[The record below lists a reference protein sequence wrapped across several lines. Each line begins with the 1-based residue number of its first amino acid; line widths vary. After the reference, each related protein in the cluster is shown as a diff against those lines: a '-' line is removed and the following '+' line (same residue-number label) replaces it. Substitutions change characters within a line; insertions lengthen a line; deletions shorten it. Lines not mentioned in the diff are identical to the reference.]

1 MKFILH
7 ARHATDVNS
16 NVLKVRAKVVVSLVA
31 VAMAWAQP
39 PASLADEA
47 SKLYKEGRKAERA
60 GEMARAYLLY
70 SKAAALAPRKRAY
83 WLRSQAVRTRAA
95 SQSKFELPN
104 LESRDREG
112 ADAVED
118 SAANDEA
125 VVSLEPITEKDL
137 REARKLLPPP
147 ELKASGER
155 KDFNLKADPRRLFEQ
170 VAQAFGLDV
179 VFDGDYPDGGNPLT
193 FRMEQA
199 DYREALHALEAMT
212 STFVFPITEHLF
224 MAAKDTQ
231 QKRNDVEPDVT
242 VVIPIPQTV
251 TVQDAQELARSVQ
264 QVMEIKR
271 FGIDTQRRLV
281 LLNGPVAKVR
291 PAQMLFE
298 DLLTYK
304 PQVNVELE
312 FIEVTHSEALNL
324 GLTLPTSFPIV
335 PLTTVL
341 HNAPS
346 LSSSLSYVLFG
357 GGASAFAIGVANATV
372 IANFNKSN
380 ARTLLR
386 TIIRSVDGMPAT
398 FHVGEKYPVLTG
410 GYFGPSS
417 FSGAGAYRPPPSF
430 TFEDLGLLVKL
441 TPRIH
446 GTDEVSIEL
455 DAEFKVLAGQALN
468 GIPIISSRKLSSKV
482 RLKEDEFAVV
492 AGLMSTSEARS
503 ISGLAGLA
511 QIPGLGW
518 LVRQNNKSKD
528 SDEVI
533 IVMRPHLLS
542 LPPDETVTRSVW
554 VGTESRPMRP
564 L

>member
-7 ARHATDVNS
+7 ARHETDVNS
-16 NVLKVRAKVVVSLVA
+16 NVLKMRAKAVVSLVA
-31 VAMAWAQP
+31 VAIAFAQT
-39 PASLADEA
+39 PANLAEEA

-70 SKAAALAPRKRAY
+70 SKAAALAPKKRAY

-95 SQSKFELPN
+95 SQSKFELPAS
-104 LESRDREG
+104 EAEPDQ
-112 ADAVED
+112 D
-118 SAANDEA
+118 SPENDDGL
-125 VVSLEPITEKDL
+125 VSLEPITEKDL
-137 REARKLLPPP
+137 REARKPLPPP

-170 VAQAFGLDV
+170 VAQAFGLDA
-179 VFDGDYPDGGNPLT
+179 VFDGDYPEGGNPLT

-281 LLNGPVAKVR
+281 LLNGPVSKVR

-341 HNAPS
+341 HNVPS

-357 GGASAFAIGVANATV
+357 GGASTFAIGVANATV

-386 TIIRSVDGMPAT
+386 TTIRSVDGMPAT

-410 GYFGPSS
+410 GYFGPAS
-417 FSGAGAYRPPPSF
+417 FSGPGAYTPPPSF

-482 RLKEDEFAVV
+482 RLKEDESAVV

-518 LVRQNNKSKD
+518 LVRQNNKSRD